1 MKETTQSQANGLNHV
16 AAIQKYIETISNS
29 DISHALIVEGPAG
42 WGKTTAVQ
50 FALHLAG
57 IEEVHLGAYST
68 PLNLYNYMYTYSSRT
83 ILIDDCAGLFNDSAA
98 LSLLKSATWPSEKSK
113 RIVKWGSTSGKVTV
127 SEFQFTGKLIIVCNS
142 FPSTPD
148 GDAILSRGYSK
159 QINVTVEQA
168 KKLILNAA
176 QDKKWFHNTEIS
188 IPVANFL
195 IDRLT
200 ENTLSQMSFRTLMK
214 GYELAEFHPDCWQEL
229 LAGILPVEITD
240 PEMLV
245 QELSKQR
252 IKVKE
257 QEVIFKE
264 KTGLQ
269 RSSFFKFRKNLKYS
283 SNYKAN

>member
-1 MKETTQSQANGLNHV
+1 MEEPTQTPPNGLNHV
-16 AAIQKYIETISNS
+16 TAIQKYIEVLCNS
-29 DISHALIVEGPAG
+29 SISHALIVEGAPG

-68 PLNLYNYMYTYSSRT
+68 PLNLYNFMYSYSTRT
-83 ILIDDCAGLFNDSAA
+83 LLLDDCAGLFNDSAA
-98 LSLLKSATWPSEKSK
+98 MALLKSATWPSQNNK
-113 RIVKWGSTSGKVTV
+113 RIVRWGSTSGKVI
-127 SEFQFTGKLIIVCNS
+127 SPEFVFEGKLIIVCNS
-142 FPSTPD
+142 FPNSPD

-159 QINVTVEQA
+159 QINVSVEQA

-176 QDKKWFHNTEIS
+176 QDKKWFHNSEIAV
-188 IPVANFL
+188 PVAHFL
-195 IDRLT
+195 INRLT

-240 PEMLV
+240 PESLV

-257 QEVIFKE
+257 QERIFKE

-269 RSSFFKFRKNLKYS
+269 RSSFFKFRRELKLIDEK
-283 SNYKAN
+283 SN

>member
-1 MKETTQSQANGLNHV
+1 MEEPTQTPPNGLNHV
-16 AAIQKYIETISNS
+16 TAIQKYIEVLCNSN
-29 DISHALIVEGPAG
+29 ISHALIVEGAPG

-57 IEEVHLGAYST
+57 VEEVHLGAYST
-68 PLNLYNYMYTYSSRT
+68 PLNLYHFMYAYSDRI
-83 ILIDDCAGLFNDSAA
+83 ILLDDCAGLFHDSAGMA
-98 LSLLKSATWPSEKSK
+98 ILKSSTWPSKNNK
-113 RIVKWGSTSGKVTV
+113 RIVRWGSSSGKVLV
-127 SEFQFTGKLIIVCNS
+127 PEFEFTGKLIIVANT
-142 FPSTPD
+142 FPKTPD

-159 QINVTVEQA
+159 QINISVSEA

-176 QDKKWFHNTEIS
+176 QDKKWFHNSGIS
-188 IPVANFL
+188 LMVAQFL

-229 LAGILPVEITD
+229 LSGILPVEITD
-240 PEMLV
+240 PEALV

-257 QEVIFKE
+257 QERIFKA

-269 RSSFFKFRKNLKYS
+269 RSSFFKFRKNLRTEEEKKL
-283 SNYKAN
+283 N